1 MSSNSYDA
9 KSVQEALSIC
19 GHNPGS
25 IDGKM
30 GPNTEKAIK
39 SFQKEAGV
47 GVDGIVGPNT
57 SAALAKTLGEKSVR
71 ASGLKGYFESGGG
84 AGASGDM

>member
-1 MSSNSYDA
+1 MSNSYDA
-9 KSVQEALSIC
+9 SSVQEGLSIC
-19 GHNPGS
+19 GHSPGA

-39 SFQKEAGV
+39 AFQKAAGV
-47 GVDGIVGPNT
+47 SVDGIVGPNT
-57 SAALAKTLGEKSVR
+57 AAALAKTLGEKSVR

-84 AGASGDM
+84 GGASDDM